1 MKENGHNRKR
11 RSKIIPACDD
21 IILYLKDTK
30 DSTKKL
36 LDLANTV

>member
-1 MKENGHNRKR
+1 MKENGHNRK